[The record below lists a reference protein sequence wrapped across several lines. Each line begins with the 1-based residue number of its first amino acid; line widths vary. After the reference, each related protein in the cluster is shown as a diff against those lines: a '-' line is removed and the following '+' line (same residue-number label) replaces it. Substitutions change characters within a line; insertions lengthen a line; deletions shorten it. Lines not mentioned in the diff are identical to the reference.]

1 MKLVAAP
8 ESWAGLRDDWA
19 ALVRQLDPPA
29 GVFADPDFPAAWA
42 HVFAA
47 DEQLEPYAVRDATG
61 TLVGVLPVRFR
72 DGVATFIG
80 DPEICDYMD
89 MVAAPGAGPAVADAL
104 LALLDERGCGAAEI
118 RGLAEGSP
126 TLEALPAAA
135 RRQEWTV
142 RSAQEAVCPVV
153 TLPARWESY
162 LDGLKGKN
170 RHEVR
175 RKLRHLADG
184 GARVALEAEAAPQGM
199 GDALESLFTMMRD
212 SRRDKAEFLD
222 DRRAAFFRELVR
234 RFGPRG
240 LARLY
245 FLLVD
250 GRRVAAMLTF
260 ETPDEV
266 MAYNSGYDPAYRDLA
281 VGLASKVYLI
291 RHSIERGARRFNFLR
306 GNEEYKMQLGGVPSP
321 VTRLHLERG
330 GA

>member
-8 ESWAGLRDDWA
+8 ESWAGLRDDWVV
-19 ALVRQLDPPA
+19 LVRQLAPPA
-29 GVFADPDFPAAWA
+29 GIFADPDFPAAWA
-42 HVFAA
+42 QVFAA

-89 MVAAPGAGPAVADAL
+89 IVAAPGAGHAVADAL
-104 LALLDERGCGAAEI
+104 ITLLEERDCGAAEI

-135 RRQEWTV
+135 RRHGWTV
-142 RSAQEAVCPVV
+142 RSAQEAVCPVI

-184 GARVALEAEAAPQGM
+184 GARVALEAAAAPQGM
-199 GDALESLFTMMRD
+199 DDALESLFAMMRD

-234 RFGPRG
+234 RFGPPRHRPP
-240 LARLY
+240 LFSA
-245 FLLVD
+245 
-250 GRRVAAMLTF
+250 GRRQTRRGHADLR
-260 ETPDEV
+260 
-266 MAYNSGYDPAYRDLA
+266 DPGRGD
-281 VGLASKVYLI
+281 GLQQRLRSRLPRLGRWTRVEGVSDPPLD
-291 RHSIERGARRFNFLR
+291 RTRG
-306 GNEEYKMQLGGVPSP
+306 PS
-321 VTRLHLERG
+321 L
-330 GA
+330 